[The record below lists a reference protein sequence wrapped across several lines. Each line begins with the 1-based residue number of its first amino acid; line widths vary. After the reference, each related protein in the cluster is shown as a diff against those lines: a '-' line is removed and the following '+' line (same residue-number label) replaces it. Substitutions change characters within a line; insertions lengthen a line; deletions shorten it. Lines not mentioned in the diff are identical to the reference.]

1 MNNAF
6 LMDRPVSA
14 EQLVRAANALGFVLQ
29 PTNAASGA
37 GAEPT
42 AEPARDPATSAGAH
56 PGATVLLAM
65 LDAITV
71 RWQID
76 QDLRDPL
83 NENARRTIAMFA
95 QTAVAEDTGDLLAA
109 ALWRLRTVSCL
120 LAVSAENRGADGNR
134 RAGGPGPAVTAAV
147 SAAASLVTA
156 WIAGYTLEH
165 PAQTPDQP
173 AAAPPTTPLD
183 EDTVRNLALHSEQ
196 QLAVAAAALREWRQA
211 HDLG

>member
-14 EQLVRAANALGFVLQ
+14 EQLIRAAHALGFVLH
-29 PTNAASGA
+29 PTN
-37 GAEPT
+37 T
-42 AEPARDPATSAGAH
+42 ATGQGVEPATEPVQDPAMTAGSH

-83 NENARRTIAMFA
+83 NENTRRTIAMFA

-120 LAVSAENRGADGNR
+120 LAVSTENRGA
-134 RAGGPGPAVTAAV
+134 AGPGAAVAAAV
-147 SAAASLVTA
+147 SAAASLVAA
-156 WIAGYTLEH
+156 WIAGYALEH
-165 PAQTPDQP
+165 PAQTPDHP
-173 AAAPPTTPLD
+173 AAAAATTSLD
-183 EDTVRNLALHSEQ
+183 EDTVRNLALHSQQ
-196 QLAVAAAALREWRQA
+196 QLAAAAAALQQWRQA
-211 HDLG
+211 RRLG